1 MSKTAEKSDP
11 KLWEQVK
18 DEVTAGDK
26 GGDPGQWSARKAQ
39 MAVQEYKKRGGG
51 YTDETDKEETSLRQ
65 WTEDDNAPGK
75 RGGDGD
81 GGDGDGG
88 TNDGEATKAELYD
101 EAKSRDLSGRS
112 KMDKGELRSAI
123 DDDKADG

>member
-11 KLWEQVK
+11 ELWEQVK

-51 YTDETDKEETSLRQ
+51 YANDGPDKGDTSLRQ
-65 WTEDDNAPGK
+65 WTEDENAPGK
-75 RGGDGD
+75 DSSDGKSGGGGSGD
-81 GGDGDGG
+81 D
-88 TNDGEATKAELYD
+88 APTKGELYD
-101 EAKSRDLSGRS
+101 EAKSRDISGRS
-112 KMDKGELRSAI
+112 KMDKGELKSAI
-123 DDDKADG
+123 DDDKAG

>member
-11 KLWEQVK
+11 KLWEKVK
-18 DEVTAGDK
+18 EEITAGDK

-65 WTEDDNAPGK
+65 WTEDDNASGK
-75 RGGDGD
+75 PGGDGS
-81 GGDGDGG
+81 GDE
-88 TNDGEATKAELYD
+88 GEPTKGELY
-101 EAKSRDLSGRS
+101 EKAKDRDISGRS
-112 KMDKGELRSAI
+112 KMDKGELKSAI
-123 DDDKADG
+123 DDDKSGS